1 LLQRGVRTEDKPHL
15 VARMPDH
22 DLWLAEFRD
31 SEGNLMA
38 LMSEVRH

>member
-1 LLQRGVRTEDKPHL
+1 VQNNVHTEAEPHL

-31 SEGNLMA
+31 SEGNIMA
-38 LMSEVRH
+38 FMSEVKH